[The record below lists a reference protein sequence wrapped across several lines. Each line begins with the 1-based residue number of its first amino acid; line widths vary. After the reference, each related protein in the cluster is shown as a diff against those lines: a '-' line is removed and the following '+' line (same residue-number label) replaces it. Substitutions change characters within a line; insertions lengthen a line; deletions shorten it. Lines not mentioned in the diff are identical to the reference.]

1 MINTPKDHELKLL
14 DYARKVAVHA
24 QLVTTCEKHLDVIWH
39 DGARNA
45 RKDILQAID
54 MLQAFERLLS
64 YRINEE

>member
-14 DYARKVAVHA
+14 DYARKAAVHA
-24 QLVTTCEKHLDVIWH
+24 ELVTCEKHLDVISH

>member
-1 MINTPKDHELKLL
+1 MPDTPKDHELKLL

-24 QLVTTCEKHLDVIWH
+24 ELVSTCEKHLAVISR

-45 RKDILQAID
+45 RKDILEAID
-54 MLQAFERLLS
+54 MLQAFERSLS

>member
-14 DYARKVAVHA
+14 DYARKAAAHA
-24 QLVTTCEKHLDVIWH
+24 ELVTTCEKHLDVISH

-45 RKDILQAID
+45 HKDNLQAID
-54 MLQAFERLLS
+54 ILQAFERVLS